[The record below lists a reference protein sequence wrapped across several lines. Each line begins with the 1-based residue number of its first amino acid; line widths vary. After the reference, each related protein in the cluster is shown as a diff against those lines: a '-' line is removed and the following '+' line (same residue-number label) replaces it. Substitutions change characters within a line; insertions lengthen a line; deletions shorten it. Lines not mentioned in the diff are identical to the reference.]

1 MAGRYVVNMDISM
14 PSAAVRIIRVT
25 SDSNDIIV
33 RANIEAT
40 GLGSVAAVRF
50 EGDWPTGQIESIE
63 EIHYDAPISGSP
75 ASINPVILLHPTA
88 GTGRVGGDSSGCE
101 IQFHLLS
108 IERCR
113 ELTADLV
120 RVPGGDPGNITLI
133 DVSGNVT
140 SDLIEGDTISEINV
154 TGNIGAVGDP
164 VRIDADTDLESLRT
178 TNLYGDL
185 NIDGNIEEIYVYG
198 SSSQGTLEATDAV
211 FAGTLDC
218 DTMNLGA
225 GLRIW
230 GDLDA
235 TVTIDDEMTGA
246 TDPASNITRIAIGD
260 DLNGDI
266 TIGSGGMNR
275 GITIGWMESATAVWS
290 GNVTVAGQTLAPK
303 PDYTDDVEGGGA
315 VGRVPYGAHFF
326 ECDPAYTVSGPGEV
340 TVPGASTTANI
351 TITHYGYVKYSGSG
365 KPYVVYESPGS
376 HCTSGCSAELFSNK
390 TSEWS
395 TTSIG
400 ATASLRS
407 MKLQGTARDGKHY
420 HIDVNGTLECRDV
433 FGEPSTA
440 KTKPYS
446 YIFNTN

>member
-40 GLGSVAAVRF
+40 GLGSVASVQF
-50 EGDWPTGQIESIE
+50 EGNWVSGQIESIE
-63 EIHYDAPISGSP
+63 EIHYDAPTSGSP
-75 ASINPVILLHPTA
+75 ASINPVIRLHPTA
-88 GTGRVGGDSSGCE
+88 GTGRVGGASTGCE
-101 IQFHLLS
+101 IQSHLLS
-108 IERCR
+108 IEECR

-120 RVPGGDPGNITLI
+120 RVPGGDPGNITL
-133 DVSGNVT
+133 VRVKGNVT
-140 SDLIEGDTISEINV
+140 SDLIEGDTITEINV
-154 TGNIGAVGDP
+154 TGNIGASGNL
-164 VRIDADTDLESLRT
+164 VRIDADTDLVTLRA
-178 TNLYGDL
+178 TNLYADL
-185 NIDGNIEEIYVYG
+185 NIDANVGQIFVYG
-198 SSSQGTLEATDAV
+198 SSSLGTVEATDAV

-246 TDPASNITRIAIGD
+246 TDPASNSTRIAIGD
-260 DLNGDI
+260 DLNGNI

-275 GITIGWMESATAVWS
+275 GITIGWMESATGAWNGTIVVDS
-290 GNVTVAGQTLAPK
+290 ETLS
-303 PDYTDDVEGGGA
+303 PDYTELVTGGGA
-315 VGRVPYGAHFF
+315 VGLVPYGAHFF
-326 ECDPAYTVSGPGEV
+326 ECDPAYTMSGPGEV

-351 TITHYGYVKYSGSG
+351 TITHYGYVKYSGGG
-365 KPYVVYESPGS
+365 KPYVVYEAPGS
-376 HCTSGCSAELFSNK
+376 HCTSGCSAEFFSNK

-407 MKLQGTARDGKHY
+407 MKLQGTARDGMHY

-440 KTKPYS
+440 KTKPYWD
-446 YIFNTN
+446 IFNTN